1 MRKLFLV
8 FFTVLIMSFTS
19 AASGGLPD
27 WILPELK
34 KYPMET
40 FLFNIGKSQG
50 TGADAFKVAVAEA
63 ERKVAKHILE
73 KVDFIIRV
81 NEDEAVH
88 DMVREHY
95 SAVLE
100 DYCSW
105 RQADPALKLEGFK
118 VRNLSVDLAR
128 TDQVTYAL
136 AFIERDAL
144 KSIYANHASKLREAI
159 QQQLQTAK
167 VFEETLDIDSA
178 IRTYLRTYPLYEAL
192 KEAEIVQIG
201 AEYLPDYGKAF
212 MRLADAAT
220 DTNEKLWAHRQVIK
234 RVEELQGAVIVTQN
248 DILRTVKFQFS
259 KQKHI
264 LRGSVSVHPV
274 IYEDSEMNCPFTQ
287 TFTNTLT
294 KELGWGTVDPARDFK
309 QTSPDIEKINRDLP
323 PRLSSSCWQNGDEIT
338 IRTTLRD
345 VNTGKFLASAV
356 VRFLK
361 SQQRDP
367 LTYQPRGYTQVQ
379 IEKKAFKPGYFTTE
393 RVRSNS
399 GTSTPEVLTK
409 HHFAPIGGLT
419 VDVWTGEGYGPLSY
433 TDGDKVKIF
442 ARVNQPVYLRLLYT
456 LADQRRTLL
465 VDNYYIGPSEVGST
479 VEIGEFLCAAPFGTE
494 FLIAA
499 ARTEKFPTI
508 QTREADG
515 YHVLLDQDAE
525 SAAKSF
531 RGLKVVPQKVPNEQ
545 QLIRPQPSDEQPS
558 FQQSEA
564 QLVLTVKAK

>member
-34 KYPMET
+34 KYPTET

-50 TGADAFKVAVAEA
+50 TGADAFKVAAAEA
-63 ERKVAKHILE
+63 ERKIAKHILE
-73 KVDFIIRV
+73 KVDSIIRV
-81 NEDEAVH
+81 KQDEVVH

-105 RQADPALKLEGFK
+105 RQTDPALKLEGFN

-136 AFIERDAL
+136 VFIKRDAL
-144 KSIYANHASKLREAI
+144 KSIYADHALKLSEAI
-159 QQQLQTAK
+159 QRQLQTAK
-167 VFEETLDIDSA
+167 AFEETLEIDSA
-178 IRTYLRTYPLYEAL
+178 IRAYLRTYPLYEAL
-192 KEAEIVQIG
+192 KEAEIIQIG

-212 MRLADAAT
+212 MRLAAAAT
-220 DTNEKLWAHRQVIK
+220 DTDEDLWAHRQVIK
-234 RVEELQGAVIVTQN
+234 RVEELQGSVIVTLD
-248 DILRTVKFQFS
+248 DILSAIEFQFS

-264 LRGSVSVHPV
+264 RSGRVSVHPL
-274 IYEDSEMNCPFTQ
+274 IYEDSEMSSPFTQ
-287 TFTNTLT
+287 EFTSILRE
-294 KELGWGTVDPARDFK
+294 KFEWATVDAVRDFK
-309 QTSPDIEKINRDLP
+309 GTAPDIDKINPVLP
-323 PRLSSSCWQNGDEIT
+323 PRLSPSCWQNGDEIT
-338 IRTTLRD
+338 IRATLRD
-345 VNTGKFLASAV
+345 VNTGEFLAGAV
-356 VRFLK
+356 VRFLE
-361 SQQRDP
+361 SQQRDS

-379 IEKKAFKPGYFTTE
+379 IEKKAFKPGHFTTE
-393 RVRSNS
+393 RGRGNS

-409 HHFAPIGGLT
+409 HHFAPIDGLT
-419 VDVWTGEGYGPLSY
+419 VDVWTDEGYGPLSY
-433 TDGDKVKIF
+433 TDGDRVKIF
-442 ARVNQPVYLRLLYT
+442 ARVNQPAYLRLLYT
-456 LADQRRTLL
+456 LTDQRRTLL
-465 VDNYYIGPSEVGST
+465 VDNYYIGPSEVGSA

-494 FLIAA
+494 LLIAA
-499 ARTEKFPTI
+499 ARTEEFPTI
-508 QTREADG
+508 QTREEDG

-531 RGLKVVPQKVPNEQ
+531 RGLKAVPQEAPNEQ
-545 QLIRPQPSDEQPS
+545 QLIRPQSSDEQPS

-564 QLVLTVKAK
+564 QLVLTIRAK